1 MQSDIGSVCRTNLEF
16 MKWAD
21 EIMLAA
27 LLKVP
32 SDRASADT
40 GSSFKSM
47 LDTLNHVY
55 LAELVW
61 FKRIQGENKRLAE
74 LETPADATALAQAWT
89 DLHKSWLGW
98 AGSMSSEDWTG
109 PFTFRNNAGSDSTMP
124 YWQIALHVVNHGS
137 YHRGQVATMLRQA
150 GIVPPAS
157 DLIIYYRSCAA

>member
-21 EIMLAA
+21 EVMLAA

-32 SDRASADT
+32 SDRVSADT

-74 LETPADATALAQAWT
+74 LETPADATALAQAST
-89 DLHKSWLGW
+89 DLHKSWLAW
-98 AGSMSSEDWTG
+98 AASMSSEDWTG
-109 PFTFRNNAGSDSTMP
+109 PFKFRNNAGSESTMP
-124 YWQIALHVVNHGS
+124 YWQIAMHVVNHGS
-137 YHRGQVATMLRQA
+137 YHRGQFATMLRQA
-150 GIVPPAS
+150 GIVPPAT
-157 DLIIYYRSCAA
+157 DLIIYYRSL

>member
-32 SDRASADT
+32 AERASADT

-61 FKRIQGENKRLAE
+61 FKRIQGENTKLAE
-74 LETPADATALAQAWT
+74 LEVPADAAALAQAWA
-89 DLHKSWLGW
+89 DLHKNWLDW
-98 AGSMSSEDWTG
+98 APEDWAG
-109 PFTFRNNAGSDSTMP
+109 PFTFRNNAGAESTMP
-124 YWQIALHVVNHGS
+124 YWQIAMHVINHGS
-137 YHRGQVATMLRQA
+137 YHRGQFATMLRQA
-150 GIVPPAS
+150 GIVPPGT
-157 DLIIYYRSCAA
+157 DLITYYRSL

>member
-27 LLKVP
+27 LLHVP
-32 SDRASADT
+32 SAKASADT

-61 FKRIQGENKRLAE
+61 FERIQGQNKRLAD
-74 LETPADATALAQAWT
+74 LEVPVDATALAQAWT
-89 DLHKSWLGW
+89 NLHQSWLDW
-98 AGSMSSEDWTG
+98 AASMTSEAWLG
-109 PFTFRNNAGSDSTMP
+109 PFTFRNNAGAESTMP
-124 YWQIALHVVNHGS
+124 YWQIALHVINHGS

-150 GIVPPAS
+150 GIVPPGT
-157 DLIIYYRSCAA
+157 DLITYYRSL

>member
-32 SDRASADT
+32 SDRVNANT
-40 GSSFKSM
+40 GSSFRTM

-61 FKRIQGENKRLAE
+61 FKRIQGEHKRLAE
-74 LETPADATALAQAWT
+74 LESPADATALAQAWT
-89 DLHKSWLGW
+89 DMHKSWLDW
-98 AGSMSSEDWTG
+98 AASMEDWLG
-109 PFTFRNNAGSDSTMP
+109 PFTFRNNAGGESTMP
-124 YWQIALHVVNHGS
+124 YWQIVMHVINHGS
-137 YHRGQVATMLRQA
+137 YHRGQFATMLRQA
-150 GIVPPAS
+150 GIVPPAT
-157 DLIIYYRSCAA
+157 DLLIYYRSL

>member
-1 MQSDIGSVCRTNLEF
+1 

-32 SDRASADT
+32 SDKASADT

-61 FKRIQGENKRLAE
+61 FQRIQGEQKRLAD
-74 LETPADATALAQAWT
+74 LTAPADAGALAQAWPE
-89 DLHKSWLGW
+89 LHKNWLDW
-98 AGSMSSEDWTG
+98 AVGSGSEGLAG
-109 PFTFRNNAGSDSTMP
+109 PFTYRNNAGVEATMP
-124 YWQIALHVVNHGS
+124 YWQVVMHVANHGS

-150 GIVPPAS
+150 GLTPPGT
-157 DLIIYYRSCAA
+157 DLLIYYRSL

>member
-1 MQSDIGSVCRTNLEF
+1 MESDIGSVCRTNLEF

-61 FKRIQGENKRLAE
+61 FKHIQGEHKRLAE
-74 LETPADATALAQAWT
+74 LESPGDPAALAQAWT
-89 DLHKSWLGW
+89 DMHKSWLDW
-98 AGSMSSEDWTG
+98 AASMGREDWPG
-109 PFTFRNNAGSDSTMP
+109 PFTYRNNAGGESTMP
-124 YWQIALHVVNHGS
+124 YWQIAMHVINHGS
-137 YHRGQVATMLRQA
+137 YHRGQFATMLRQA
-150 GIVPPAS
+150 GIVPPAT
-157 DLIIYYRSCAA
+157 DLIIYYRSLAV

>member
-27 LLKVP
+27 LLNVP
-32 SDRASADT
+32 SERARADT

-61 FKRIQGENKRLAE
+61 FKRIQGEQKRLAE
-74 LETPADATALAQAWT
+74 LESPTDATALVQAWT
-89 DLHKSWLGW
+89 DMHKSWLDW
-98 AGSMSSEDWTG
+98 AASMSSEDWPG
-109 PFTFRNNAGSDSTMP
+109 PFTFRSSAGAESTMP
-124 YWQIALHVVNHGS
+124 YWQIAMHVVNHGS
-137 YHRGQVATMLRQA
+137 YHRGQFATMLRQA
-150 GIVPPAS
+150 GIAPPAT
-157 DLIIYYRSCAA
+157 DLLIYYRSL

>member
-32 SDRASADT
+32 AERVSADT

-61 FKRIQGENKRLAE
+61 FKRIQGEHKTARRTGESGRCNCACRCVGGHAQELA
-74 LETPADATALAQAWT
+74 
-89 DLHKSWLGW
+89 
-98 AGSMSSEDWTG
+98 
-109 PFTFRNNAGSDSTMP
+109 
-124 YWQIALHVVNHGS
+124 
-137 YHRGQVATMLRQA
+137 
-150 GIVPPAS
+150 
-157 DLIIYYRSCAA
+157 

>member
-32 SDRASADT
+32 SDRVGADT
-40 GSSFKSM
+40 GSSFNSM

-74 LETPADATALAQAWT
+74 LMSPDDPAALAQAWAEM
-89 DLHKSWLGW
+89 HRNWLDW
-98 AGSMSSEDWTG
+98 AASMGPEDWHA
-109 PFTFRNNAGSDSTMP
+109 PFTFRSNAGAESTMP
-124 YWQIALHVVNHGS
+124 YWQIAMHVINHGS
-137 YHRGQVATMLRQA
+137 YHRGQFATMLRQA
-150 GIVPPAS
+150 GIAPPAT
-157 DLIIYYRSCAA
+157 DLLIYYRSIVA

>member
-32 SDRASADT
+32 SDRAGADT

-47 LDTLNHVY
+47 LDTLTHVY

-61 FKRIQGENKRLAE
+61 FKRIQGENKRLAD
-74 LETPADATALAQAWT
+74 LESPADATALAGAWT
-89 DLHKSWLGW
+89 EMHKSWLAW
-98 AGSMSSEDWTG
+98 AASMRPEDWPG
-109 PFTFRNNAGSDSTMP
+109 PFTFRNSAGTEWTMP
-124 YWQIALHVVNHGS
+124 YWQAALHVVNHGS
-137 YHRGQVATMLRQA
+137 YHRGQLATMLRQA
-150 GIVPPAS
+150 GIVPPAT
-157 DLIIYYRSCAA
+157 DLLLYYRSL

>member
-32 SDRASADT
+32 SDRACADM

-55 LAELVW
+55 LAELLW
-61 FKRIQGENKRLAE
+61 LKRIQGENKRLAE
-74 LETPADATALAQAWT
+74 LVSPADPAALAQAWAET
-89 DLHKSWLGW
+89 HRNWLDW
-98 AGSMSSEDWTG
+98 AASMSPESWPR
-109 PFTFRNNAGSDSTMP
+109 PFTFRSSAGDELTMP
-124 YWQIALHVVNHGS
+124 WWQIAMHVVNHGS
-137 YHRGQVATMLRQA
+137 YHRGQFATMLRQA
-150 GIVPPAS
+150 GIAPPS
-157 DLIIYYRSCAA
+157 TDLLIHYRSL

>member
-32 SDRASADT
+32 TDRASADT

-61 FKRIQGENKRLAE
+61 FKRIQGETQTARRTGESGRCNCACPGVDGPSQELA
-74 LETPADATALAQAWT
+74 
-89 DLHKSWLGW
+89 
-98 AGSMSSEDWTG
+98 
-109 PFTFRNNAGSDSTMP
+109 
-124 YWQIALHVVNHGS
+124 
-137 YHRGQVATMLRQA
+137 
-150 GIVPPAS
+150 
-157 DLIIYYRSCAA
+157 

>member
-61 FKRIQGENKRLAE
+61 FKRLQGENKRLAE
-74 LETPADATALAQAWT
+74 LESPADANALAQAWVN
-89 DLHKSWLGW
+89 LHKSWLDW
-98 AGSMSSEDWTG
+98 APEDWAA
-109 PFTFRNNAGSDSTMP
+109 PFTFRNNAGGESTMP
-124 YWQIALHVVNHGS
+124 YWQIALHVINHGS
-137 YHRGQVATMLRQA
+137 YHRGQ
-150 GIVPPAS
+150 
-157 DLIIYYRSCAA
+157 

>member
-1 MQSDIGSVCRTNLEF
+1 MQSDIGSVCRTHLEF

-27 LLKVP
+27 LLNVP

-61 FKRIQGENKRLAE
+61 FKRIQGEHQRLAE
-74 LETPADATALAQAWT
+74 LESPADATALAATWADMHT
-89 DLHKSWLGW
+89 NWLDW
-98 AGSMSSEDWTG
+98 AASMRPEDWLV
-109 PFTFRNNAGSDSTMP
+109 PFTFRNSAGAESTMP
-124 YWQIALHVVNHGS
+124 YWQIAMHVINHGS
-137 YHRGQVATMLRQA
+137 YHRGQFATMLRQA
-150 GIVPPAS
+150 GIVPPAT
-157 DLIIYYRSCAA
+157 DLLIYYRSL

>member
-1 MQSDIGSVCRTNLEF
+1 

-61 FKRIQGENKRLAE
+61 FKRIQGEHKRLAE
-74 LETPADATALAQAWT
+74 LEIPADATALAQAWAG
-89 DLHKSWLGW
+89 LHKNWLDW
-98 AGSMSSEDWTG
+98 AASMGREDWPG
-109 PFTFRNNAGSDSTMP
+109 PFTFRNNAGGESTMP
-124 YWQIALHVVNHGS
+124 YWQIALHVINHGS
-137 YHRGQVATMLRQA
+137 YHRGQFATMLRQA
-150 GIVPPAS
+150 GIVPPAT
-157 DLIIYYRSCAA
+157 DLLIYYRSL